1 MEFKR
6 FKFFRR
12 YRGVDWLRS
21 LKDVN
26 VDPRDIPASEDSS
39 YAQYCP
45 DLQKTISRAGC
56 LDCDKFQIWHE
67 RDETKRCWH
76 EFQDLKSRGYY
87 DGTWDFHPEN
97 FEPDEWE
104 ELERQREINEESRR
118 KSEEDWQRLEQKRQ
132 KIREMLE
139 KIDNGVYSDVE
150 GDEEEEDDEETPG

>member
-1 MEFKR
+1 MEFNR

-12 YRGVDWLRS
+12 YRGVDWAYS

-26 VDPRDIPASEDSS
+26 IDPRDIPASEDSTN
-39 YAQYCP
+39 AKYCP
-45 DLQKTISRAGC
+45 ELQKTISFAGC
-56 LDCDKFQIWHE
+56 LGCERYQIWHE
-67 RDETKRCWH
+67 RDEAKTCWY

-104 ELERQREINEESRR
+104 ELERQRETNERVNREID
-118 KSEEDWQRLEQKRQ
+118 EDWERLEQRRQ

-139 KIDNGVYSDVE
+139 KMDAGIDSDFE
-150 GDEEEEDDEETPG
+150 EDEEEDEED